1 MLKIVFGLL
10 RAAFFSIF
18 FVNGLLKVGKILKV
32 DSFLGIKRPSK
43 DWKRRLSI
51 YCNSVLWSMDC

>member
-18 FVNGLLKVGKILKV
+18 FSERFFKSRQNPKGWL
-32 DSFLGIKRPSK
+32 FLGSKRPSK